1 MNYLCLTPTIR
12 SSVKTSKSFQGND
25 YTEVSDPDMDSDA
38 MVNYYELRDFYKLQ
52 DMKEKTNIPNQ
63 GTNWIYLTNISD
75 SSCIISCIRGY
86 MKYNVSQLNS
96 FKKIGPTKGMMI

>member
-1 MNYLCLTPTIR
+1 MF
-12 SSVKTSKSFQGND
+12 KTLKSNQGND

-63 GTNWIYLTNISD
+63 GINCIYLTNISD
-75 SSCIISCIRGY
+75 SS
-86 MKYNVSQLNS
+86 
-96 FKKIGPTKGMMI
+96 

>member
-1 MNYLCLTPTIR
+1 MFETL
-12 SSVKTSKSFQGND
+12 KSNQGND

-63 GTNWIYLTNISD
+63 GINCIYLTNISD
-75 SSCIISCIRGY
+75 SS
-86 MKYNVSQLNS
+86 
-96 FKKIGPTKGMMI
+96 